1 MSKNFKKLLI
11 LLLFLNI
18 VDTLTTF
25 IGLSLGLRE
34 LNPLLNFNNLNILV
48 LKVFLPILLTVLMS
62 ISWNFALKHNLCQ
75 VKRFFYYLLFSLNIF
90 YIVIV
95 INNLVVLMFAG

>member
-1 MSKNFKKLLI
+1 MSKNFKKLLM

-25 IGLSLGLRE
+25 FGLSLGLRE
-34 LNPLLNFNNLNILV
+34 LNPLVNFNNLNSLV
-48 LKVFLPILLTVLMS
+48 LKVFLTILLTVLMS
-62 ISWNFALKHNLCQ
+62 ISWNYASKHNLCQ
-75 VKRFFYYLLFSLNIF
+75 VKRFFYCLLVYLNIF